1 MTGAQ
6 PSPDAELPDSSLVV
20 VGEECPMNWV
30 LSKLELERL
39 EDGQVLEIFVSP
51 GMAEAN
57 VPRSARDEGHEVLSV
72 ENRGDR
78 VRVLVRKK
86 EARDGS

>member
-1 MTGAQ
+1 MSGNQ
-6 PSPDAELPDSSLVV
+6 PVPDSSLVV

-30 LSKLELERL
+30 LAKLELERL
-39 EDGQVLEIFVSP
+39 GDGQVLEVFVSP
-51 GMAEAN
+51 GIAEKN

-72 ENRGDR
+72 THHGDR

>member
-1 MTGAQ
+1 MSG
-6 PSPDAELPDSSLVV
+6 PSPDSSLVV

-30 LSKLELERL
+30 LAKLRL
-39 EDGQVLEIFVSP
+39 ETLAEGQVLEVFVSP

-57 VPRSARDEGHEVLSV
+57 VPRSARDEGHEVLTV
-72 ENRGDR
+72 TREDDR

>member
-1 MTGAQ
+1 MNG
-6 PSPDAELPDSSLVV
+6 PFPDASLVV

-30 LSKLELERL
+30 RAKLELERL
-39 EDGQVLEIFVSP
+39 AEGQVLEVFVRP
-51 GMAEAN
+51 GEAEAN

-72 ENRGDR
+72 TNDGDR

-86 EARDGS
+86 EGRDGS